1 MRVPSDQPDVLPPLY
16 ARWASEFLSG
26 AIPAE
31 TAATCNDCAMLCGTP
46 GKVRPPAAAPFFDP
60 YTKCCTYLPAL
71 PNFLVGRML
80 EDDSREFAWG
90 RITLEARLAE
100 GIAVTPLGIGRSNAY
115 ELLYATSGK
124 SFFGRDRSMRCP
136 HYLDEN
142 GGQCGIWRHRA
153 AVCATWFCKY
163 VRGAVGQRFWQALH
177 RLLSAVERELSSWCA
192 RELGVDDA
200 ADAGRRQAFGDWSGR
215 ERRFFQECAR
225 LVDALRWRDVERI
238 CGPEVRALTKRT
250 REAFDS
256 LRSRAI
262 PRRLRVGSF
271 KVIGPRQ
278 RSSIVEGYDGGD
290 RIELPS
296 LVLDALHYFDGSP
309 STAHALR
316 TIRAETG
323 LTIERDFV
331 RLLVDFEIL
340 IPATRRA

>member
-1 MRVPSDQPDVLPPLY
+1 
-16 ARWASEFLSG
+16 
-26 AIPAE
+26 
-31 TAATCNDCAMLCGTP
+31 MLCGTP
-46 GKVRPPAAAPFFDP
+46 DKAQPAAAAPFYNP
-60 YTKCCTYLPAL
+60 STKCCTYLPAL

-80 EDDSREFAWG
+80 ADDSAEFARG
-90 RITLEARLAE
+90 RATLETRLAE
-100 GIAVTPLGIGRSNAY
+100 GIAVTPVGIGRSADY

-136 HYLDEN
+136 HYLDAG

-163 VRGAVGQRFWQALH
+163 VRGAVGQRFWQSLH
-177 RLLSAVERELSSWCA
+177 QLLSAVERELSLWCA
-192 RELGVDDA
+192 LELGADS
-200 ADAGRRQAFGDWSGR
+200 DAGRLTFGDWSGR

-225 LVDALRWRDVERI
+225 LVEGLRWRHVERI
-238 CGPEVRALTKRT
+238 CGPEVRALTKLT
-250 REAFDS
+250 REAFGT

-271 KVIGPRQ
+271 KVIDPRQ

-290 RIELPS
+290 RLALPNR
-296 LVLDALHYFDGSP
+296 LLDALHYFDGST
-309 STAHALR
+309 SMTHVLR

-323 LTIERDFV
+323 LAIERDLV

-340 IPATRRA
+340 IPASRRE